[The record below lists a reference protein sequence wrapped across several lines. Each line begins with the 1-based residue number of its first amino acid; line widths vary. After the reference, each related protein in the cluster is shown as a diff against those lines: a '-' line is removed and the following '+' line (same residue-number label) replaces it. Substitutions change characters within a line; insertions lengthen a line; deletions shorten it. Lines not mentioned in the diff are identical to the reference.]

1 MKAKYVAIAVGTLAA
16 GAALAV
22 TLGRGTAVEAPA
34 KASEP
39 PSNPGETHLSAPP
52 PFLKIAAVTES
63 TDSGVAAATGRVTF
77 NEDRVSRVASPLNG
91 RILELLVQPGDRVK
105 KGQPLMVIASP
116 DAQGAIADLI
126 AAEADLS
133 VARKNL
139 ERTRRLYADQAVP
152 QKDVLQ
158 AEGDFTKA
166 EAAVDR
172 ARGKLEVLGID
183 PRQKT
188 ARFTLRAPIDGTCV
202 ERPATAGM
210 EVRADAGAP
219 LLTIADLGS
228 LWVLADVYERDLGQ
242 VATGQAAAIRVPAYP
257 SESFT
262 GKVSHVGDLVDPQ
275 TRTVKLR
282 VVVDNKEGRLKPE
295 MFAKVML
302 SAAQVQGAP
311 KILIVP
317 AEAVL
322 SDGEASAVIV
332 ARDGGRFQKRT
343 IEVGAEQDGKVRILA
358 GLSPGEKVV
367 VEGAL
372 FIKAEIDDR

>member
-1 MKAKYVAIAVGTLAA
+1 MKARYVAIAVGTLAA
-16 GAALAV
+16 GGAVALA
-22 TLGRGTAVEAPA
+22 LGRGGVVEAPA
-34 KASEP
+34 KAAEP
-39 PSNPGETHLSAPP
+39 PSGPGETRLAAPP
-52 PFLKIAAVTES
+52 PFLKVAPVTES
-63 TDSGVAAATGRVTF
+63 TEAGVAAATGRVTF
-77 NEDRVSRVASPLNG
+77 NEDRVSRVGSPLNG
-91 RILELLVQPGDRVK
+91 RILELLVKPGDKVK
-105 KGQPLMVIASP
+105 KGQPLVVIASP
-116 DAQGAIADLI
+116 DAQGAITDLI
-126 AAEADLS
+126 AAEADIS

-139 ERTRRLYADQAVP
+139 ERNKRLYADQAVP

-166 EAAVDR
+166 AAAVDR

-183 PRQKT
+183 PKQKT

-219 LLTIADLGS
+219 LLTIADLAS

-242 VATGQAAAIRVPAYP
+242 VATGQSATVRVPAYP
-257 SESFT
+257 TEAFT

-282 VVVDNKEGRLKPE
+282 VVVDNKDGRLKPE

-302 SAAQVQGAP
+302 SAARVDGAP
-311 KILIVP
+311 KILSVP

-332 ARDGGRFQKRT
+332 ARESGRFQKRT

-358 GLSPGEKVV
+358 GLSPGENVV